1 MFGILCLL
9 LNLISSSVQ
18 SCKVAFILLRNMKM
32 KKVYNLPL
40 DTDVADSRQV
50 NEPRSD
56 SKAWNIFFAVEQLL
70 RLYCMFLHLW
80 QLVWS
85 DVFIF

>member
-1 MFGILCLL
+1 
-9 LNLISSSVQ
+9 
-18 SCKVAFILLRNMKM
+18 M

-56 SKAWNIFFAVEQLL
+56 SKAWNIFFAVEQFL
-70 RLYCMFLHLW
+70 RLYCMFLQLW